1 EIPLY
6 NYDLEV
12 NAGIPASVAALK
24 DRIAAAR
31 GLLLSTPEY
40 NNSIPGVLKNTIDW
54 LSRPPSDSQR
64 VFGGR
69 LIAIMGASPG
79 NYGTV
84 QSQTAWLPILRT
96 LRMPAW
102 VGGRLALAHA
112 GAVFDEAGVLKD
124 DKVRAQLRDFVQGF
138 VQFVAASRSPK
149 SPSSASIV
157 ESAASGAVSA
167 RRVRGPSRQAM
178 KPWSCAIASSCA
190 LRPPSGPISRLKATI
205 ARGPDSAWA
214 ALARVCA
221 PAGASSSRAPAPG
234 AVGPR
239 VSAQARSKVTGG
251 LSSGMRLRPHC
262 SQALIATAC
271 QCCWRRCAPAS
282 SRRTMLCSLI

>member
-1 EIPLY
+1 MRIIGISGSLRRNSFNTGLLRAAVALMPEGAALEITAIDEIPLY
-6 NYDLEV
+6 NYDLEAS
-12 NAGIPASVAALK
+12 AGIPASVAALK
-24 DRIAAAR
+24 DKIVAAD

-96 LRMPAW
+96 LRMQAW
-102 VGGRLALAHA
+102 FGGRLAVAHA

-149 SPSSASIV
+149 SPSSA
-157 ESAASGAVSA
+157 
-167 RRVRGPSRQAM
+167 
-178 KPWSCAIASSCA
+178 
-190 LRPPSGPISRLKATI
+190 
-205 ARGPDSAWA
+205 
-214 ALARVCA
+214 
-221 PAGASSSRAPAPG
+221 
-234 AVGPR
+234 
-239 VSAQARSKVTGG
+239 
-251 LSSGMRLRPHC
+251 
-262 SQALIATAC
+262 
-271 QCCWRRCAPAS
+271 
-282 SRRTMLCSLI
+282 

>member
-1 EIPLY
+1 MRIIGISGSLRRNSFNTGLLRAAVALMPEGAALEITAIDEIPLY

-24 DRIAAAR
+24 DRIAAAD

-96 LRMPAW
+96 LRMQAW
-102 VGGRLALAHA
+102 FGGRLALAHA
-112 GAVFDEAGVLKD
+112 AAVFDEAGVLKD

-149 SPSSASIV
+149 SPSSA
-157 ESAASGAVSA
+157 
-167 RRVRGPSRQAM
+167 
-178 KPWSCAIASSCA
+178 
-190 LRPPSGPISRLKATI
+190 
-205 ARGPDSAWA
+205 
-214 ALARVCA
+214 
-221 PAGASSSRAPAPG
+221 
-234 AVGPR
+234 
-239 VSAQARSKVTGG
+239 
-251 LSSGMRLRPHC
+251 
-262 SQALIATAC
+262 
-271 QCCWRRCAPAS
+271 
-282 SRRTMLCSLI
+282 

>member
-1 EIPLY
+1 MRIIGISGSLRRNSFNTGLLRAAVALMPEGAALEIAAIDEIPLY

-24 DRIAAAR
+24 DRIAAAD

-96 LRMPAW
+96 LRMQAW
-102 VGGRLALAHA
+102 FGGRLAVAHA

-149 SPSSASIV
+149 SPSSA
-157 ESAASGAVSA
+157 
-167 RRVRGPSRQAM
+167 
-178 KPWSCAIASSCA
+178 
-190 LRPPSGPISRLKATI
+190 
-205 ARGPDSAWA
+205 
-214 ALARVCA
+214 
-221 PAGASSSRAPAPG
+221 
-234 AVGPR
+234 
-239 VSAQARSKVTGG
+239 
-251 LSSGMRLRPHC
+251 
-262 SQALIATAC
+262 
-271 QCCWRRCAPAS
+271 
-282 SRRTMLCSLI
+282 

>member
-1 EIPLY
+1 MRIIGISGSLRRNSFNTGLLRAAVALMPEGAALEIAAIDEIPLY

-24 DRIAAAR
+24 DRIAAAD

-96 LRMPAW
+96 LRMQAW
-102 VGGRLALAHA
+102 FGGRLALAHA
-112 GAVFDEAGVLKD
+112 AAVFDEAGVLKD

-149 SPSSASIV
+149 SPSSA
-157 ESAASGAVSA
+157 
-167 RRVRGPSRQAM
+167 
-178 KPWSCAIASSCA
+178 
-190 LRPPSGPISRLKATI
+190 
-205 ARGPDSAWA
+205 
-214 ALARVCA
+214 
-221 PAGASSSRAPAPG
+221 
-234 AVGPR
+234 
-239 VSAQARSKVTGG
+239 
-251 LSSGMRLRPHC
+251 
-262 SQALIATAC
+262 
-271 QCCWRRCAPAS
+271 
-282 SRRTMLCSLI
+282 

>member
-1 EIPLY
+1 MRIIGISGSLRRNSFNTGLLRAAVALMPEGAALEIAAIDEIPLY

-24 DRIAAAR
+24 DKLVAAD

-96 LRMPAW
+96 LRMQAW
-102 VGGRLALAHA
+102 FGGRLAVAHA

-149 SPSSASIV
+149 SPSSA
-157 ESAASGAVSA
+157 
-167 RRVRGPSRQAM
+167 
-178 KPWSCAIASSCA
+178 
-190 LRPPSGPISRLKATI
+190 
-205 ARGPDSAWA
+205 
-214 ALARVCA
+214 
-221 PAGASSSRAPAPG
+221 
-234 AVGPR
+234 
-239 VSAQARSKVTGG
+239 
-251 LSSGMRLRPHC
+251 
-262 SQALIATAC
+262 
-271 QCCWRRCAPAS
+271 
-282 SRRTMLCSLI
+282 

>member
-1 EIPLY
+1 MRIIGISGSLRRNSFNTGLLRAAVALMPEGAALEIAAIDEIPLY

-24 DRIAAAR
+24 DRIAAAD

-96 LRMPAW
+96 LRMQAW
-102 VGGRLALAHA
+102 FGGRLALAHA
-112 GAVFDEAGVLKD
+112 AAVFDEAGVLKD

-138 VQFVAASRSPK
+138 VQFVAAPRSPK
-149 SPSSASIV
+149 SPSSA
-157 ESAASGAVSA
+157 
-167 RRVRGPSRQAM
+167 
-178 KPWSCAIASSCA
+178 
-190 LRPPSGPISRLKATI
+190 
-205 ARGPDSAWA
+205 
-214 ALARVCA
+214 
-221 PAGASSSRAPAPG
+221 
-234 AVGPR
+234 
-239 VSAQARSKVTGG
+239 
-251 LSSGMRLRPHC
+251 
-262 SQALIATAC
+262 
-271 QCCWRRCAPAS
+271 
-282 SRRTMLCSLI
+282 

>member
-1 EIPLY
+1 MRIIGISGSLRRNSFNTGLLRAAVALMPEGAALEITAIDEIPLY

-24 DRIAAAR
+24 DRIAAAD

-96 LRMPAW
+96 LRMQACF
-102 VGGRLALAHA
+102 GGRLALAHA

-149 SPSSASIV
+149 SPSSA
-157 ESAASGAVSA
+157 
-167 RRVRGPSRQAM
+167 
-178 KPWSCAIASSCA
+178 
-190 LRPPSGPISRLKATI
+190 
-205 ARGPDSAWA
+205 
-214 ALARVCA
+214 
-221 PAGASSSRAPAPG
+221 
-234 AVGPR
+234 
-239 VSAQARSKVTGG
+239 
-251 LSSGMRLRPHC
+251 
-262 SQALIATAC
+262 
-271 QCCWRRCAPAS
+271 
-282 SRRTMLCSLI
+282 

>member
-1 EIPLY
+1 MRIIGISGSLRRSSFNTGLLRAAVALMPEGAALEIAAIDEIPLY

-24 DRIAAAR
+24 DRIAAAD

-96 LRMPAW
+96 LRMQAW
-102 VGGRLALAHA
+102 FGGRLALAHA
-112 GAVFDEAGVLKD
+112 AAVFDEAGVLKD

-149 SPSSASIV
+149 SPSSA
-157 ESAASGAVSA
+157 
-167 RRVRGPSRQAM
+167 
-178 KPWSCAIASSCA
+178 
-190 LRPPSGPISRLKATI
+190 
-205 ARGPDSAWA
+205 
-214 ALARVCA
+214 
-221 PAGASSSRAPAPG
+221 
-234 AVGPR
+234 
-239 VSAQARSKVTGG
+239 
-251 LSSGMRLRPHC
+251 
-262 SQALIATAC
+262 
-271 QCCWRRCAPAS
+271 
-282 SRRTMLCSLI
+282 

>member
-1 EIPLY
+1 MRIIGISGSLRRNSFNTGLLRAAVALMPEGAALEIAAIDEIPLY

-24 DRIAAAR
+24 DRIAAAD

-96 LRMPAW
+96 LRMQAW
-102 VGGRLALAHA
+102 FGGRLAVAHA
-112 GAVFDEAGVLKD
+112 GAVFDAAGVLKD

-149 SPSSASIV
+149 SPSSA
-157 ESAASGAVSA
+157 
-167 RRVRGPSRQAM
+167 
-178 KPWSCAIASSCA
+178 
-190 LRPPSGPISRLKATI
+190 
-205 ARGPDSAWA
+205 
-214 ALARVCA
+214 
-221 PAGASSSRAPAPG
+221 
-234 AVGPR
+234 
-239 VSAQARSKVTGG
+239 
-251 LSSGMRLRPHC
+251 
-262 SQALIATAC
+262 
-271 QCCWRRCAPAS
+271 
-282 SRRTMLCSLI
+282 

>member
-1 EIPLY
+1 MRIIGISGSLRRNSFNTGLLRAAVALMPEGAALEIAAIDEIPLY

-24 DRIAAAR
+24 DRIAAAD

-96 LRMPAW
+96 LRMQAW
-102 VGGRLALAHA
+102 FGGRLALAQA

-149 SPSSASIV
+149 SPSSA
-157 ESAASGAVSA
+157 
-167 RRVRGPSRQAM
+167 
-178 KPWSCAIASSCA
+178 
-190 LRPPSGPISRLKATI
+190 
-205 ARGPDSAWA
+205 
-214 ALARVCA
+214 
-221 PAGASSSRAPAPG
+221 
-234 AVGPR
+234 
-239 VSAQARSKVTGG
+239 
-251 LSSGMRLRPHC
+251 
-262 SQALIATAC
+262 
-271 QCCWRRCAPAS
+271 
-282 SRRTMLCSLI
+282 

>member
-1 EIPLY
+1 MRIIGISGSLRRNSFNTGLLRAAVALMPEGAALEIAAIDEIPLY

-24 DRIAAAR
+24 DRIAAAD

-96 LRMPAW
+96 LRMQAW
-102 VGGRLALAHA
+102 FGGRLALAHA

-149 SPSSASIV
+149 SPSSA
-157 ESAASGAVSA
+157 
-167 RRVRGPSRQAM
+167 
-178 KPWSCAIASSCA
+178 
-190 LRPPSGPISRLKATI
+190 
-205 ARGPDSAWA
+205 
-214 ALARVCA
+214 
-221 PAGASSSRAPAPG
+221 
-234 AVGPR
+234 
-239 VSAQARSKVTGG
+239 
-251 LSSGMRLRPHC
+251 
-262 SQALIATAC
+262 
-271 QCCWRRCAPAS
+271 
-282 SRRTMLCSLI
+282 

>member
-1 EIPLY
+1 MRIIGISGSLRRSSFNTGLLRAAVALMPEGAALEIAAIDEIPLY

-24 DRIAAAR
+24 DRIAAAD

-96 LRMPAW
+96 LRMQAW
-102 VGGRLALAHA
+102 FGGRLAVAHA

-149 SPSSASIV
+149 SPSSA
-157 ESAASGAVSA
+157 
-167 RRVRGPSRQAM
+167 
-178 KPWSCAIASSCA
+178 
-190 LRPPSGPISRLKATI
+190 
-205 ARGPDSAWA
+205 
-214 ALARVCA
+214 
-221 PAGASSSRAPAPG
+221 
-234 AVGPR
+234 
-239 VSAQARSKVTGG
+239 
-251 LSSGMRLRPHC
+251 
-262 SQALIATAC
+262 
-271 QCCWRRCAPAS
+271 
-282 SRRTMLCSLI
+282 